1 MQNAKINYKIRIN
14 KGDLKGKEVE
24 ITTDIEE
31 LEEEDI
37 SSLLIEKDYLNYWCN
52 SSEYTVLSR
61 EIIIE

>member
-24 ITTDIEE
+24 ISTDIEE

-37 SSLLIEKDYLNYWCN
+37 SSLLIEKDYLKTWCN
-52 SSEYTVLSR
+52 NSEYTVLSR